1 MSFIRVSET
10 STSSSGCGATPRG
23 WRSPRPSL
31 GTRVLVAATLLAG
44 LPGTPVAAQYF
55 GQNKVQYEHLEFSII
70 ATEHFD
76 IHFYEEERVAAL
88 DAARMAERAYGRLS
102 RILNHQYRERQP
114 IILWASHSEFQ
125 QNNITDIADATG
137 GVTDAYRHRIM
148 LPLTGSYDD
157 FEHVLQHE
165 MVHQFQYDVFAR
177 GRIGAGIPRLI
188 AVQPPLWFIEGMA
201 EYLSLGPVTP
211 LTAAWLRNA
220 ALEGHLPTIEEMT
233 YDPSV
238 FPYRYGHALLAY
250 IGERWGDE
258 VIGELLHAVAA
269 AGVEAGFRQAL
280 HLTLDE
286 LSAEWHYDVQRTYLP
301 TVDQFQPARLFARRG
316 ITQRRSGGQMHV
328 SPALSPDGTQITYL
342 SEGKSYFIDL
352 WLANVE
358 TGRVRDRLSK
368 SAFSSSLEN
377 LRYLYSTG
385 AWSPDGRYFAIAAKH
400 GGKDDIVIF
409 DMEHGRI
416 DHRIT
421 VPLHGAATPSWSPDG
436 TQIVFTGYDGGL
448 SDLFIVN
455 VDGTELR
462 RLTNDRYADLQPA
475 WSPNGRTIAFVSDR
489 GPETDFHLLEF
500 APLRLSLYD
509 VPSGTIQVVTQQTG
523 RNINP
528 QWAPDGRSVAFV
540 SDRTGIAN
548 VFLYDLDEGS
558 EYQLTNVLTAV
569 TGITEMSPAISWAP
583 GADRLAFTVYEG
595 RDFTFN
601 VYWIDDPRSLKHQPW
616 SPPTAPPLVA
626 QLDEPASRADTAPG
640 VPLTPE
646 SLLGLVAPGHPAGV
660 SDAGPGARGVLA
672 IGDSARSVPDSTVPP
687 GLPVVPSGSFYRGAE
702 GFRESAA
709 PSPET
714 AGLPPPLTVKQLL
727 DSAALALPDTSSF
740 AFRPYHAGLAPDYI
754 AQPTI
759 GYTHDNF
766 GRGFYGGAAI
776 QMSDLLGNRR
786 LLMAAQ
792 INGRIDEAQAL
803 FAYGN
808 QSRRINWIVGYEQYP
823 LFFYTGSGFVA
834 DSLGLAA
841 NVVTYTRYL
850 TRRFFVEAQLP
861 LNRFRRVE
869 LSIRPSSMNIA
880 EQQVVTSYD
889 PLSGGLVGQDVLT
902 TGLGT
907 DFYVQPS
914 IALVFDNSVS
924 FWVGPLMGRRSR
936 FEYAPAIG
944 EMRFHQILADYRR
957 YDRLF
962 GPFTLATRSMFYGRF
977 GRNEADFRVSI
988 SNPDFLRGYTVGS
1001 LQKYECATDFSGQL
1015 SGCASLDQLIGTR
1028 FGLFNAELRFPLF
1041 RTLGLGFLP
1050 IWLPPIEGAV
1060 FFDAGMAWEKGTRVA
1075 WSRKPYENPALV
1087 REPLTSWGF
1096 SIRANLLGFA
1106 VFRFDYTNPLSRPDG
1121 VPWYWTISLGPTF

>member
-1 MSFIRVSET
+1 MPHDS
-10 STSSSGCGATPRG
+10 P
-23 WRSPRPSL
+23 WRRPSALARIL
-31 GTRVLVAATLLAG
+31 GAVVVLAG
-44 LPGTPVAAQYF
+44 LCATPAAAQYF
-55 GQNKVQYEHLEFSII
+55 GQNKVQYRHLKFSVI

-76 IHFYEEERVAAL
+76 IHFYEAERTAAL

-125 QNNITDIADATG
+125 QNNITDIGDATG

-148 LPLTGSYDD
+148 LPLTGSYED

-177 GRIGAGIPRLI
+177 GRIGAGIARLI
-188 AVQPPLWFIEGMA
+188 AVQPPLWLIEGMA

-238 FPYRYGHALLAY
+238 FPYRYGHALMAY

-258 VIGELLHAVAA
+258 VIGEILHAVAA

-280 HLTLDE
+280 HLSLED

-301 TVDQFQPARLFARRG
+301 EVDQHEPARLFARPG
-316 ITQRRSGGQMHV
+316 ITQRRSGGSMHV
-328 SPALSPDGTQITYL
+328 SPALSPDGTQVAYL
-342 SEGKSYFIDL
+342 SEGRSYFVDL

-385 AWSPDGRYFAIAAKH
+385 SWSPDGRYFAIAAKR
-400 GGKDDIVIF
+400 GGTDDIVIF
-409 DMEHGRI
+409 DMKRHRI

-421 VPLHGAATPSWSPDG
+421 LPLAGATTPSWSPSGDR
-436 TQIVFTGYDGGL
+436 IVFTGYDGGL
-448 SDLFIVN
+448 TDLFIVN
-455 VDGTELR
+455 IDGTGLR

-475 WSPNGRTIAFVSDR
+475 WSPNGRTIAFVTDR
-489 GPETDFHLLEF
+489 GPETNFDLLEF
-500 APLRLSLYD
+500 APLRLALYD
-509 VPSGTIQVVTQQTG
+509 IPSGAIQVLTQQTG

-528 QWAPDGRSVAFV
+528 QWAPDGRSVAYV

-548 VFLYDLDEGS
+548 VFLYDLTEGT
-558 EYQLTNVLTAV
+558 EYPLTNILTAV
-569 TGITEMSPAISWAP
+569 SGITELSPAISWAQE
-583 GADRLAFTVYEG
+583 ADRLAFTVYEG
-595 RDFTFN
+595 RDFTYN
-601 VYWIDDPRSLKHQPW
+601 IYWVDDPRSLKRQPW
-616 SPPTAPPLVA
+616 SPPSAPPLVA
-626 QLDEPASRADTAPG
+626 QLDRTAAADTAAG
-640 VPLTPE
+640 LPLTPE
-646 SLLGLVAPGHPAGV
+646 SLLGLVAPGRPVTDADV
-660 SDAGPGARGVLA
+660 SVNGTLARSDSTRSP
-672 IGDSARSVPDSTVPP
+672 GDSAIAAPP
-687 GLPVVPSGSFYRGAE
+687 GLPVMPSGSFYRGAQ
-702 GFRESAA
+702 GIRESSA
-709 PSPET
+709 PS
-714 AGLPPPLTVKQLL
+714 GGGNLPPPLTVKQLL

-740 AFRPYHAGLAPDYI
+740 AFRPYHPGLAPDYI

-759 GYTHDNF
+759 GYTRDNF

-776 QMSDLLGNRR
+776 QLSDLLGNRR
-786 LLMAAQ
+786 ALLAAQ

-803 FAYGN
+803 MAYSN
-808 QSRRINWIVGYEQYP
+808 QASRINWIAGYEQFP
-823 LFFYTGSGFVA
+823 LFFYTGSGFIA
-834 DSLGLAA
+834 DSLTVPAS
-841 NVVTYTRYL
+841 VVTYTRYV
-850 TRRFFVEAQLP
+850 TRRFFLEAQLP
-861 LNRFRRVE
+861 LNRFRRIEISV
-869 LSIRPSSMNIA
+869 RPSSVNRA
-880 EQQVVTSYD
+880 EQSVVNSFD
-889 PLSGGLVGQDVLT
+889 PGSGALIGQDVIT
-902 TGLGT
+902 VGLGT

-914 IALVFDNSVS
+914 VALVFDNSVS
-924 FWVGPLMGRRSR
+924 LWVGPLFGRRSR

-944 EMRFHQILADYRR
+944 EVRFHQFLADYRR

-962 GPFTLATRSMFYGRF
+962 GPFTLATRGMFYGRF
-977 GRNEADFRVSI
+977 GRDEAQFRVSI

-1001 LQKYECATDFSGQL
+1001 LWKYECVTDISGRL
-1015 SGCASLDQLIGTR
+1015 SGCSSLDQLIGTR

-1050 IWLPPIEGAV
+1050 IWLPPVEGAV
-1060 FFDAGMAWEKGTRVA
+1060 FFDAGMAWESGTRVT

-1087 REPLTSWGF
+1087 RQPLTSWGF

-1106 VFRFDYTNPLSRPDG
+1106 IFRFDYTNPLDRPDG
-1121 VPWYWTISLGPTF
+1121 VPWYWTVSLGPTF